1 MYGASGNYVM
11 WIGNGS
17 GGHGVYLYNLQTFE
31 TTLMNNS
38 GTEYVGDINGNWITW
53 SQANSE
59 TGNSETYVMNCSGG
73 NKNKTYESEDK
84 ETKECA
90 NKMKDK
96 GELQRVI
103 LSERITL
110 GVNKLIC
117 WDSSLNYWYLISDT
131 SSGITGVTLK
141 DDLVFWSDN
150 RNGNYD
156 IFGYNLNTREE
167 FDVAIAPGDQFLT
180 SCHQQ
185 NINKGDDFIT
195 WIDGRNTTP
204 ENPFN
209 YDIYGY
215 NILTHEEFI
224 IANTGAEEAE
234 PVAFGN
240 KVAWVEKVEILDGE
254 GKRIGWNDKIKIKD
268 LQSGIVQTL
277 IEDQT
282 YKTSLR
288 MNNDYLVWNSTTD
301 PYMRL
306 DSYDIHGYS
315 FFLSISFPV
324 CTQYNAQ
331 FVIEVLQNKVIWEDE
346 RNGESDICGATLE
359 IVE

>member
-1 MYGASGNYVM
+1 
-11 WIGNGS
+11 
-17 GGHGVYLYNLQTFE
+17 
-31 TTLMNNS
+31 MNNS
-38 GTEYVGDINGNWITW
+38 QTEYIGDINGNWITW
-53 SQANSE
+53 SQTNSE
-59 TGNSETYVMNCSGG
+59 TGKSETYVMNCSGG
-73 NKNKTYESEDK
+73 DKNKTYESEDK

-90 NKMKDK
+90 DKMKDK

-110 GVNKLIC
+110 GINRLIC

-141 DDLVFWSDN
+141 DDFVFWSDN

-156 IFGYNLNTREE
+156 IFGYNLNVREE
-167 FDVAIAPGDQFLT
+167 FEVAIAPGDQFLT

-185 NINKGDDFIT
+185 NINKGDDFII
-195 WIDGRNTTP
+195 WIDGKNITQ

-215 NILTHEEFI
+215 NILTQEEFI
-224 IANTGAEEAE
+224 VANSGAEESE

-240 KVAWVEKVEILDGE
+240 KVAWVEKEEVLDGE

-268 LQSGIVQTL
+268 LQSGIVQIL

-288 MNNDYLVWNSTTD
+288 MNDNYLVWNSTPD
-301 PYMRL
+301 LYMRL
-306 DSYDIHGYS
+306 DSYDIYGYS
-315 FFLSISFPV
+315 FTSSITFPI
-324 CTQYNAQ
+324 CIQESGQ
-331 FVIEVLQNKVIWEDE
+331 FVIEVSQNKVIWEDE
-346 RNGESDICGATLE
+346 RNDESDIYGATLE
-359 IVE
+359 IIE